1 MLNPLGYRS
10 ELASWPVQ
18 QLLLAV
24 LSRIRSI
31 KSTKGRKK
39 KKEGAA
45 MIDIAI
51 EIPLDVALVG

>member
-18 QLLLAV
+18 QLLLVV

-45 MIDIAI
+45 MIDVAV
-51 EIPLDVALVG
+51 EIPLYIALFG